1 MWEITNEWAACRFRL
16 NVQAKLR
23 KTTSSRLDLVDAIHV
38 HLELDIRS
46 VIVWPAVIGPRSS
59 NEPRGD
65 WYRKLTRGLQEISIT

>member
-1 MWEITNEWAACRFRL
+1 M
-16 NVQAKLR
+16 
-23 KTTSSRLDLVDAIHV
+23 SSLSFSLKRSSEVKENHKLDLVHAMRV